1 MSESLPDGR
10 VFKGADPETFEG
22 LGATGLIVDQ
32 SKDQLTLAPRVGGAY
47 QLGDA
52 LILHQIAQ
60 HLELLCFVL
69 RNLIQPFLRHNG
81 QILVPPLGISLIIG
95 TRVRK
100 LHKMPDTP

>member
-22 LGATGLIVDQ
+22 LGASGLIVDQ
-32 SKDQLTLAPRVGGAY
+32 PEDQLTLAPRIGGAY

-60 HLELLCFVL
+60 HLELLGLVL

-81 QILVPPLGISLIIG
+81 QILVSPLGIPLIVG
-95 TRVRK
+95 TCVRK
-100 LHKMPDTP
+100 LHKMPDAP